1 MPVVKE
7 VNFKGEVIG
16 EVTLSDAV
24 FGAPIHVPA
33 MHQVVVAHLA
43 NCRLGT
49 HNTKDRGDV
58 RGGGKKPWRQKG
70 TGRARQGS
78 IRSPQWTG
86 GGVVFAPKQ
95 RDFSQKVNKKM
106 KRAAF
111 VSALSARVADG
122 GLTVVD
128 KLELAEAKTKLM
140 AAVLKNFAVNG
151 KVLVVT
157 DADDEKVLRASGNIP
172 GLTVTNVDLVNVYEL
187 AANGKCIVTKAAVE
201 KLDAKYGVDD
211 AEEVTK

>member
-58 RGGGKKPWRQKG
+58 RGGGKKGSAVASR
-70 TGRARQGS
+70 TVRIRAIITR
-78 IRSPQWTG
+78 RST
-86 GGVVFAPKQ
+86 
-95 RDFSQKVNKKM
+95 RRS
-106 KRAAF
+106 
-111 VSALSARVADG
+111 
-122 GLTVVD
+122 
-128 KLELAEAKTKLM
+128 
-140 AAVLKNFAVNG
+140 AVL
-151 KVLVVT
+151 
-157 DADDEKVLRASGNIP
+157 R
-172 GLTVTNVDLVNVYEL
+172 Y
-187 AANGKCIVTKAAVE
+187 AAR
-201 KLDAKYGVDD
+201 
-211 AEEVTK
+211 

>member
-1 MPVVKE
+1 MELNVYNMKAKE
-7 VNFKGEVIG
+7 VGKMNV
-16 EVTLSDAV
+16 SDSV
-24 FGAPIHVPA
+24 FGCEYNEALV
-33 MHQVVVAHLA
+33 HQVVVAYLA
-43 NCRLGT
+43 NQRQGNKSTLT
-49 HNTKDRGDV
+49 RSEV

-95 RDFSQKVNKKM
+95 RDFSQKINKKM

-122 GLTVVD
+122 GLAVVD
-128 KLELAEAKTKLM
+128 KLELEDAKTKLM
-140 AAVLKNFAVNG
+140 ADVLKNFAVNG

-157 DADDEKVLRASGNIP
+157 DTVDETILRASNNIP
-172 GLTVTNVDLVNVYEL
+172 GLTVTNVDVINVYEL

-201 KLDAKYGVDD
+201 KLNAKYG
-211 AEEVTK
+211 AEEVAE